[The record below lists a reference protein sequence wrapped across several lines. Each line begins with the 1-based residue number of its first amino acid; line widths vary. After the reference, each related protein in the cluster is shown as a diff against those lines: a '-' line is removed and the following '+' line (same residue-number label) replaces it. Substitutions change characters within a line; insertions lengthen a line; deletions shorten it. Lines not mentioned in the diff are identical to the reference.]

1 MRLAQKKRQ
10 DYINRESQ
18 PRSED
23 LPQYKTF
30 SLGLD
35 FMETNKDADK
45 WFLQIETFDPHEPFF
60 SHDEY
65 RKLYPHDWDGPEF
78 DWPSY
83 REVREDQATVEHIR
97 YTYAALL
104 TFCDA
109 QLGRVLD
116 MFVSSFDLTFWP
128 FFLVLNVAPL
138 PTGPTQHVGGHDA
151 DREHRPRI
159 FDGRA

>member
-1 MRLAQKKRQ
+1 MFVVPARAKL
-10 DYINRESQ
+10 S
-18 PRSED
+18 P
-23 LPQYKTF
+23 
-30 SLGLD
+30 SLEFFTSHDIWHFGLD

-104 TFCDA
+104 TFCDGKQIGA
-109 QLGRVLD
+109 QLDRNGLRPARVL
-116 MFVSSFDLTFWP
+116 LT
-128 FFLVLNVAPL
+128 ND
-138 PTGPTQHVGGHDA
+138 GGCD
-151 DREHRPRI
+151 DCP
-159 FDGRA
+159 